1 MMGVLGNRIT
11 RKREDKNWT
20 QGQLATYAKVDR
32 SYLSLIESGARTNVG
47 SDHLKKIAHAL
58 ETTIDYLVGLTD
70 DPCQLAVV
78 KGSKSQ
84 SLMSE
89 LTGMFGERMTEC
101 IKLMATLPSEERA
114 TICDFVEFVAAR
126 RSR

>member
-1 MMGVLGNRIT
+1 VGILADRIVRLRE
-11 RKREDKNWT
+11 RKGWT
-20 QGQLATYAKVDR
+20 QGQLATYAQIER
-32 SYLSLIESGARTNVG
+32 SYLSRIEGGVRTNVG
-47 SDHLKKIAHAL
+47 GDHLRKIARAL
-58 ETTIDYLVGLTD
+58 ETSTDYLLNLTEE
-70 DPCQLAVV
+70 PRPVAVAQS
-78 KGSKSQ
+78 SKSQ